1 LPLQSVNATHALNR
15 SAGVSNSNVFRGRSF
30 KVLRRSVETTPYHL
44 EPGWMISTV
53 FPEVK
58 EEVQRLLAESEKSEE
73 EDDLIRPFI

>member
-1 LPLQSVNATHALNR
+1 
-15 SAGVSNSNVFRGRSF
+15 
-30 KVLRRSVETTPYHL
+30 
-44 EPGWMISTV
+44 V